1 MPILTK
7 ALVEKL
13 DTQESDYLVWDD
25 KISGFGVKI
34 TPQGRKVYLMKYRI
48 QDGRQRKPS
57 IGIHGNITC
66 EQARKIAEKWHGML
80 AIGEDPFAERLELRQ
95 SPTVAELCDRFLTD
109 HAEIH
114 KKANGLNQDRFYI
127 RKHIKP
133 QLGMLKTASVTRQDI
148 VKFHLGQKSTPAQ
161 ANRMLHTLS
170 KMFNLAEDWGLRPRH
185 SNPVQGIQK
194 YKEEGRERYLT
205 DKEIEKLGSVLEKE
219 EKSGAESPHVI
230 ALFRLLLLTGARLSE
245 IRDAR
250 WEWIN
255 LDMGTLQLP
264 DSKTGKKTIYLSPA
278 AMEVLKNIPRLKN
291 NPYVIVGSKE
301 GCSLV
306 CAKHAW
312 YRVRKK
318 AGIEDVRIHDLRHT
332 FASICVGQGF
342 TIQMV
347 AKLLGHSQVR
357 TSERYAHLAD
367 NPIKSAVDSIGKHIS
382 GFARQNAN

>member
-1 MPILTK
+1 MPVLTK

-13 DTQESDYLVWDD
+13 DAQVSDYVVWDE
-25 KISGFGVKI
+25 KISGFGVKV
-34 TPQGRKVYLMKYRI
+34 TPQSRKSYLMKYRT

-80 AIGEDPFAERLELRQ
+80 AAGEDPFADKVELRQ
-95 SPTVAELCDRFLTD
+95 SPTVSELCDRFLKE

-133 QLGMLKTASVTRQDI
+133 RLGTLKTAAVTRNDI
-148 VKFHLGQKSTPAQ
+148 VKFHLSQKDTPAQ

-170 KMFNLAEDWGLRPRH
+170 KMFNLAEDWGLRSRH

-194 YKEEGRERYLT
+194 YKEEARETYLT
-205 DKEIEKLGSVLEKE
+205 DAQIQKLGIVLEEE
-219 EKSGAESPHVI
+219 EKSGRESPHVI

-250 WEWIN
+250 WEWVN

-264 DSKTGKKTIYLSPA
+264 DSKTGKKTIYLSPVA
-278 AMEVLKNIPRLKN
+278 IEVLKAIPRVDG
-291 NPYVIVGSKE
+291 NPYIIVGAKE
-301 GCSLV
+301 GCPLV
-306 CAKHAW
+306 CAKNPW
-312 YRVRKK
+312 QRIRNK
-318 AGIEDVRIHDLRHT
+318 AGIPNVRIHDLRHT

-347 AKLLGHSQVR
+347 AKLLGHSQIR

-367 NPIKSAVDSIGKHIS
+367 NPIKAAVDSIGKHIS
-382 GFARQNAN
+382 GVNGKNG